1 LLNDTI
7 RIGKPDGKDEI
18 MKNLRYWPNKKRISF
33 LTLAGLLTTFSAFA
47 APFNTPYSGT
57 ALEGVKPPTAQ
68 APAQKTPSITVEE
81 CGPTVSV
88 DGQQKIPVKGF
99 RISGESPLPA
109 GELLPLIQPEV
120 GREITLNDLNQLAAR
135 LTKHLRQQG
144 YLVAFAYIPAQDIKD
159 GIVEITVVPGK
170 YGQVKISGDG
180 HISAERLKAMLFC
193 AKPGMLITRAPLER
207 ALLLINDLSGI
218 IVKATLAPGQ
228 ETGTA
233 DLFLETGDT
242 DKTSG
247 AVYADNWGNR
257 YTGRTRYGTQITV
270 NNFSDHYGDALTI
283 GGLTTSDGINNYNF
297 GYSAPLGYDGAKVEV
312 KYSHVGYTL
321 GEEYADL
328 GATGRAAVTSYS
340 ASYPVI
346 RSRSFNLY
354 GTVGYDVKHL
364 KDDIAGYG
372 SYAPRSSGLWNLGLS
387 GNFADTWLGGGNNA
401 FSLTHYRGSLDIND
415 AAARVTDASTAQTSG
430 DFNKTVLTYQRQQYV
445 AQNLNFNFSFT
456 GQLADKNLD
465 SSEKLY
471 LGGADGVRSYP
482 QGEASGDQGYK
493 LTGEFRWRLP
503 GLSGGPNN
511 LYLNT
516 FYDYGNVM
524 VNKHPYSTDAN
535 RRSLMAVGLG
545 LLWTRDRDFAI
556 RMDYAW
562 KLGNEQSTADADKS
576 GRFWLQGVKYF

>member
-1 LLNDTI
+1 MKSKILSGKKQVITGFTI
-7 RIGKPDGKDEI
+7 IVLATCPAYAAGP
-18 MKNLRYWPNKKRISF
+18 PN
-33 LTLAGLLTTFSAFA
+33 
-47 APFNTPYSGT
+47 SGT
-57 ALEGVKPPTAQ
+57 ALEGVKPPTVQ
-68 APAQKTPSITVEE
+68 APVQKAPSITVEE
-81 CGPTVSV
+81 REPVVSA
-88 DGQQKIPVKGF
+88 DGQQKILVKGF
-99 RISGESPLPA
+99 RISGESPLPE
-109 GELLPLIQPEV
+109 GELLNLIKNKA
-120 GREITLNDLNQLAAR
+120 GKEITLSDLNKLAAHI
-135 LTKHLRQQG
+135 TKYLRQQG
-144 YLVAFAYIPAQDIKD
+144 YIVAFAYIPAQDVKD
-159 GIVEITVVPGK
+159 GIVEIAVVPGK
-170 YGQVKISGDG
+170 YGQVKINGNG

-193 AKPGMLITRAPLER
+193 AKPGMVITRSPLER
-207 ALLLINDLSGI
+207 ALLLMNDLSGV
-218 IVKATLAPGQ
+218 IVKATLSPGQ
-228 ETGTA
+228 EAGTA
-233 DLFLETGDT
+233 DLILETSDT

-297 GYSAPLGYDGAKVEV
+297 GYSAPLGYDGAKAEV

-340 ASYPVI
+340 ISYPFI
-346 RSRSFNLY
+346 RSRSFSLY
-354 GTVGYDVKHL
+354 GTLGYDVKHL

-372 SYAPRSSGLWNLGLS
+372 SYASRSSGLWNLGLS
-387 GNFADTWLGGGNNA
+387 GSFADTWLGGGNNA
-401 FSLTHYRGSLDIND
+401 FSLTHYRGNLDIND
-415 AAARVTDASTAQTSG
+415 TAARVSDASTAQTSG
-430 DFNKTVLTYQRQQYV
+430 DFSKTVLTYQRQQYV
-445 AQNLNFNFSFT
+445 TQNLNFNFSFT

-493 LTGEFRWRLP
+493 LTGELRWRLP

-524 VNKHPYSTDAN
+524 MNKHPYSSDDN
-535 RRSLMAVGLG
+535 RRSLMAAGLG
-545 LLWTRDRDFAI
+545 LLWARDRDFAI

-562 KLGNEQSTADADKS
+562 KIGNEQATADSDKS
-576 GRFWLQGVKYF
+576 GRFWLQGVK

>member
-1 LLNDTI
+1 
-7 RIGKPDGKDEI
+7 
-18 MKNLRYWPNKKRISF
+18 MKKLSHRPNKRLIF
-33 LTLAGLLTTFSAFA
+33 LLTAAGLLTTFPALA
-47 APFNTPYSGT
+47 APSNTPNSGT
-57 ALEGVKPPTAQ
+57 ALEGVKPPTVQ
-68 APAQKTPSITVEE
+68 APVQKAPSITVEE
-81 CGPTVSV
+81 REPVVSA

-99 RISGESPLPA
+99 RISGESPLP
-109 GELLPLIQPEV
+109 ESEFLNLIQKEA

-135 LTKHLRQQG
+135 LTNHLRQQG

-159 GIVEITVVPGK
+159 GIVEIAVIPGK

-180 HISAERLKAMLFC
+180 HIDQERLKAMLFC
-193 AKPGMLITRAPLER
+193 TKPGMLITRAPLER
-207 ALLLINDLSGI
+207 ALLLINDLSGVT
-218 IVKATLAPGQ
+218 VKATLSPGQ
-228 ETGTA
+228 EAGTA
-233 DLFLETGDT
+233 DLILETTDT
-242 DKTSG
+242 AKTGG
-247 AVYADNWGNR
+247 ALYADNWGNR
-257 YTGRTRYGTQITV
+257 YTGRTRYGTQITI
-270 NNFSDHYGDALTI
+270 NNLSDHYGDALTL
-283 GGLTTSDGINNYNF
+283 GGLTTSDGINNYTF
-297 GYSAPLGYDGAKVEV
+297 GYSAPLGHDGAKAEV
-312 KYSHVGYTL
+312 KYSHIGYTL
-321 GEEYADL
+321 GEEFADL

-340 ASYPVI
+340 VSYPFI

-372 SYAPRSSGLWNLGLS
+372 SYSPRTSGLWNLGLS
-387 GNFADTWLGGGNNA
+387 GSFADTWLGGGNNA
-401 FSLTHYRGSLDIND
+401 FSLTHYRGNLDIND
-415 AAARVTDASTAQTSG
+415 AAARATDASTAQTSG
-430 DFNKTVLTYQRQQYV
+430 NFSKTVLTYQRQQYV

-493 LTGEFRWRLP
+493 LTGELRWRLP
-503 GLSGGPNN
+503 GLSSGPNN

-524 VNKHPYSTDAN
+524 INKHPYSTDDN
-535 RRSLMAVGLG
+535 RRSLMAAGLG

-562 KLGNEQSTADADKS
+562 KLGGGEATGDRDKS

>member
-1 LLNDTI
+1 
-7 RIGKPDGKDEI
+7 
-18 MKNLRYWPNKKRISF
+18 MKNLSYRPNKKLISL
-33 LTLAGLLTTFSAFA
+33 LTAAAGLLTTFPALA
-47 APFNTPYSGT
+47 APSNTPYSGT
-57 ALEGVKPPTAQ
+57 ALEGVKPPTVQ
-68 APAQKTPSITVEE
+68 APVQKAPSITVEE
-81 CGPTVSV
+81 REPVVSA
-88 DGQQKIPVKGF
+88 DGQQKIPVKSF
-99 RISGESPLPA
+99 RISGESPLPGGEILNLIKNKA
-109 GELLPLIQPEV
+109 GK
-120 GREITLNDLNQLAAR
+120 EITLNDLNKLAAHI
-135 LTKHLRQQG
+135 TKYLRQQG
-144 YLVAFAYIPAQDIKD
+144 YIVAFAYIPAQDVKD
-159 GIVEITVVPGK
+159 GIVEIAVVPGK

-193 AKPGMLITRAPLER
+193 AKPDMLITRAPLER
-207 ALLLINDLSGI
+207 ALLLINDVSGVT
-218 IVKATLAPGQ
+218 VKATLSPGQ
-228 ETGTA
+228 EAGTA
-233 DLFLETGDT
+233 DLILETGDT

-257 YTGRTRYGTQITV
+257 YTGRTRFGTQITV

-297 GYSAPLGYDGAKVEV
+297 GYSAPLGHDGAKAEV

-328 GATGRAAVTSYS
+328 GATGRAAVTSY
-340 ASYPVI
+340 ALSYPFI
-346 RSRSFNLY
+346 RSRSFSLY
-354 GTVGYDVKHL
+354 GTIGYDVKHL
-364 KDDIAGYG
+364 KDDIADYG
-372 SYAPRSSGLWNLGLS
+372 SYSPRSSKLWNLDLS
-387 GNFADTWLGGGNNA
+387 GSFADTWMGGGNSA
-401 FSLTHYRGSLDIND
+401 FSLTHYRGSLDINN
-415 AAARVTDASTAQTSG
+415 ASAQANDASTAQTSG

-503 GLSGGPNN
+503 GLSGGLSN

-516 FYDYGNVM
+516 FCDYGNVM
-524 VNKHPYSTDAN
+524 VNKHPYSTGDN
-535 RRSLMAVGLG
+535 RRSLTAAGLG
-545 LLWTRDRDFAI
+545 LLWTRNRDFAI

-562 KLGNEQSTADADKS
+562 KIGSGEATADSDKS

>member
-1 LLNDTI
+1 MVQYG
-7 RIGKPDGKDEI
+7 IGKPDGKDEI
-18 MKNLRYWPNKKRISF
+18 MKNLSYRHNKKLISL
-33 LTLAGLLTTFSAFA
+33 LTAAGLITTFPAWA
-47 APFNTPYSGT
+47 APPGSGT
-57 ALEGVKPPTAQ
+57 ALEGVKPPAVQ
-68 APAQKTPSITVEE
+68 IPAQKAPSITVEE
-81 CGPTVSV
+81 REMSVSA

-99 RISGESPLPA
+99 RISGESPLP
-109 GELLPLIQPEV
+109 ESEFLNLIQKEA

-135 LTKHLRQQG
+135 LTNHLRQQG

-159 GIVEITVVPGK
+159 GIVEIAVIPGK

-180 HISAERLKAMLFC
+180 HIGAERLKAMLFC
-193 AKPGMLITRAPLER
+193 AKPGMIITRAPLER
-207 ALLLINDLSGI
+207 ALLLINDLSGVT
-218 IVKATLAPGQ
+218 VKATLSPGQ
-228 ETGTA
+228 EAGTA
-233 DLFLETGDT
+233 DLILETTDT
-242 DKTSG
+242 AKTGG
-247 AVYADNWGNR
+247 ALYADNWGNR
-257 YTGRTRYGTQITV
+257 YTGRTRYGTQITI
-270 NNFSDHYGDALTI
+270 NNLSDHYGDALTL
-283 GGLTTSDGINNYNF
+283 GGLTTSDGINNYTF
-297 GYSAPLGYDGAKVEV
+297 GYSAPLGHDGAKAEV
-312 KYSHVGYTL
+312 KYSHIGYTL
-321 GEEYADL
+321 GEEFADL

-340 ASYPVI
+340 VSYPFI

-372 SYAPRSSGLWNLGLS
+372 SYSPRTSGLWNLGLS
-387 GNFADTWLGGGNNA
+387 GSFADTWLGGGNNA
-401 FSLTHYRGSLDIND
+401 FSLTHYRGNLDIND
-415 AAARVTDASTAQTSG
+415 AAARTTDASTAQTSG
-430 DFNKTVLTYQRQQYV
+430 NFSKTALTYQRQQYV

-493 LTGEFRWRLP
+493 LTGELRWRLP
-503 GLSGGPNN
+503 GLSSGPNN

-524 VNKHPYSTDAN
+524 INKHPYSTDDN
-535 RRSLMAVGLG
+535 RRSLMAAGLG

-562 KLGNEQSTADADKS
+562 KLGGGEATGDRDKS